1 MKKMLFGF
9 LGIAFLSL
17 TLVPTSKTMAAN
29 PYKIVWQHCGPGSQ
43 VDMVIRC
50 RLIGGDECFANWQGH
65 CDESPGM
72 GG

>member
-29 PYKIVWQHCGPGSQ
+29 PYKIRWQICGPGSSVEQ
-43 VDMVIRC
+43 VIRC
-50 RLIGGDECFANWQGH
+50 RLDGEGECFANWQTF
-65 CDESPGM
+65 CDEGPGI